1 MRAASPRGA
10 LAEAQWAYES
20 AMRSEAVDS
29 VPRLVPGVTPSEE
42 PRRKS
47 VPRAAAGDS
56 QQVAALA
63 EA

>member
-10 LAEAQWAYES
+10 LVEAQWAYES

-47 VPRAAAGDS
+47 VPRAAAR
-56 QQVAALA
+56 
-63 EA
+63 